1 MADFRIA
8 DFAYTKVAHA
18 NLGENLGSSV
28 PSLAVDDF
36 VEKLE
41 SELVELVS
49 QEQVEDE
56 ELANTIADEGELDEQ
71 VEHHQIVAQELARYA
86 ANPGEKTLEQQQRA
100 ARLFAPTRVVHVL
113 IDCCEH
119 VRHVLLS
126 ALVLVHRLVVRGR
139 LYDVAHVDA
148 RATRQCSPC
157 DVWNVEEERLRQQ
170 NEWHLIV
177 FCLHFTLSFFITF
190 IQEM

>member
-28 PSLAVDDF
+28 PSLAVDDL

-49 QEQVEDE
+49 QEQVENE

-86 ANPGEKTLEQQQRA
+86 ANPGEETLEQQQ
-100 ARLFAPTRVVHVL
+100 
-113 IDCCEH
+113 
-119 VRHVLLS
+119 
-126 ALVLVHRLVVRGR
+126 
-139 LYDVAHVDA
+139 
-148 RATRQCSPC
+148 
-157 DVWNVEEERLRQQ
+157 
-170 NEWHLIV
+170 
-177 FCLHFTLSFFITF
+177 
-190 IQEM
+190 